1 MSICPPRT
9 IAKLAALSKK
19 LVVGSSVTVC
29 LPALIRSASSSPSN
43 GNGPMPSMPFSECN
57 WIDMPGRNMVRH
69 QGRDAD
75 AEVDVEPVLQ
85 LARRAGGHLV
95 ARPGASAVGSSV

>member
-9 IAKLAALSKK
+9 MAKLAALSKK

-43 GNGPMPSMPFSECN
+43 GNGPMPSMPFSEWS
-57 WIDMPGRNMVRH
+57 WIDMPSGMWF
-69 QGRDAD
+69 AT
-75 AEVDVEPVLQ
+75 
-85 LARRAGGHLV
+85 
-95 ARPGASAVGSSV
+95 SVGMPMPRLT

>member
-1 MSICPPRT
+1 MSMCPPRT
-9 IAKLAALSKK
+9 MAKLAALSKK

-57 WIDMPGRNMVRH
+57 WIDMPSGMWF
-69 QGRDAD
+69 AT
-75 AEVDVEPVLQ
+75 
-85 LARRAGGHLV
+85 
-95 ARPGASAVGSSV
+95 SVGMPMPRLT